1 LILPLIFTIFEQ
13 LNILVMKNLF
23 FPLLII
29 GMLLSASCNRHNPQ
43 PTNNSIKKLSVSD
56 DFDWQTSSNITFMI
70 KKSASGVIKITSE
83 DGSVLFHKGFY
94 NGLADTYDVSINL
107 PKYITRVLVNNK
119 AVDIVGTNISVDLD
133 QAFVKTNPIINRDD
147 NRIAYWQFN
156 ENSGSVA
163 GDSDGNNDGTI
174 TGADWTTG
182 INQSALNFNGSDG
195 NVEIPFSNEL
205 NITGDEISLSVWIK
219 KESAND
225 DGAFLFC
232 RTKYILRMD
241 NHGKVTFAVYAPGWK
256 SVTTPWE
263 KRIVD
268 TDWHHVV
275 ATYDGNKLKLYV
287 DAVLITSKNASGNLK
302 TSSSS
307 TYIGSE
313 GTINYFDG
321 TIDEVAIYNKDLSQ
335 QEISTIYADTPN
347 PDSGDDALVSW
358 WKFNENAGNTASD
371 SQGANNGSIL
381 GPQWTSDGAE
391 GSALTFDG
399 VNDFVL
405 VTNAD
410 NLNVSDQITIM
421 AWAKTSEN
429 KTAKIVEKG
438 DWDGNSILQ
447 DHWNGWAGQIRTASN
462 QSYSLN
468 WGNGIP
474 VYDEWYHIALTYN
487 GAVLKLF
494 VNGQLTN
501 SKQVTGELHI
511 NGRDF
516 VIGSNNGAQKF
527 FHGSI
532 DDVRFFNKA
541 LTQTEIQAIY
551 NNQDNSGADDGDGDG
566 VKDSEDDYPNDPARA
581 FNNYFPA
588 ANFGSLSF
596 EDLWPGQGD
605 YDFNDLVLDYQFTTV
620 TNVSNKVVDVIG
632 TFVIRAIGAG
642 QPNGFGFQLPNN
654 NIAAADLTV
663 SGTVLKSDYI
673 QLEDN
678 GLESGQQKPT
688 IIVFD
693 DANEIMPPGEGFG
706 VNVDPD
712 KEYVDPDTIVIS
724 MAFAINKYTAQDVD
738 LIHFNPFMI
747 VSKTRGKEIH
757 LPDYPPT
764 SLVDVTYFGSMDD
777 TSDPNTGRYYKTANN
792 LPWAIN
798 ISESFD
804 YLIEKNEIT
813 LGYLKFYDWAA
824 SSGTAYPDWYKDK
837 SGYRNS
843 TVIYQVPE

>member
-1 LILPLIFTIFEQ
+1 
-13 LNILVMKNLF
+13 M
-23 FPLLII
+23 
-29 GMLLSASCNRHNPQ
+29 
-43 PTNNSIKKLSVSD
+43 
-56 DFDWQTSSNITFMI
+56 IT
-70 KKSASGVIKITSE
+70 ITSK
-83 DGSVLFHKGFY
+83 DGSILFHKGFY
-94 NGLADTYDVSINL
+94 NVLAPSYDVSVNL
-107 PKYITRVLVNNK
+107 PKYITTVLVNNK
-119 AVDIVGTNISVDLD
+119 AVDIIGTEISVDLD
-133 QAFVKTNPIINRDD
+133 ASYQKKAFVVLDD
-147 NRIAYWQFN
+147 ANRIAYWKFN
-156 ENSGSVA
+156 ENSGNTATDAENS
-163 GDSDGNNDGTI
+163 NDGTI
-174 TGADWTTG
+174 AGADWTTG
-182 INQSALNFNGSDG
+182 INQSALNFNGTDG
-195 NVEIPFSNEL
+195 NVEIPFNNKL
-205 NITGDEISLSVWIK
+205 NITGKKLSLSVWIK
-219 KESAND
+219 KESSND
-225 DGAFLFC
+225 DGCFIFN

-241 NHGKVTFAVYAPGWK
+241 NHGKVTFAVYVPGWK
-256 SVTTPWE
+256 SVTTPWK
-263 KRIVD
+263 KRVVD

-275 ATYDGNKLKLYV
+275 ATYNGKKLKLYI
-287 DAVLITSKNASGNLK
+287 DGVLLVKKSASGNLK
-302 TSSSS
+302 STNSS
-307 TYIGSE
+307 TFIGSE
-313 GTINYFDG
+313 GNINHFDG
-321 TIDEVAIYNKDLSQ
+321 TIDEVAIYDKALSQ
-335 QEISTIYADTPN
+335 QEIADIYANTPN
-347 PDSGDDALVSW
+347 PDNGDDALVSW
-358 WKFNENAGNTASD
+358 WKFNENSGSTAADSKGN
-371 SQGANNGSIL
+371 NNGTIL

-399 VNDFVL
+399 QNDFVL
-405 VTNAD
+405 VSNAD
-410 NLNVSDQITIM
+410 NLNVTNQITLM
-421 AWAKTSEN
+421 AWANTKEN

-438 DWDGNSILQ
+438 DWDGNSLLQ
-447 DHWNGWAGQIRTASN
+447 DHWNGWAAQIRTASN
-462 QSYSLN
+462 KSYSIN

-474 VYDEWYHIALTYN
+474 VYNEWYHLALTYN
-487 GAVLKLF
+487 GSVMKLF
-494 VNGQLTN
+494 VNGQLAN
-501 SKQVTGELHI
+501 SKQVSGKLHV

-527 FHGSI
+527 FNGSI

-551 NNQDNSGADDGDGDG
+551 KNKDNSGGDDSDGDG

-605 YDFNDLVLDYQFTTV
+605 YDFNDLVLDYRFTTV

-654 NIAAADLTV
+654 NVASQDMTV

-673 QLEDN
+673 QLDDN

-693 DANEIMPPGEGFG
+693 NANEIMPPGEGFG
-706 VNVDPD
+706 VNVDPE

-724 MAFAINKYTAQDVD
+724 VAYAINKYTAQDID

-747 VSKTRGKEIH
+747 VSGIRGKEIH

-764 SLVDVTYFGSMDD
+764 SLVDPDYFGSMDD
-777 TSDPNTGRYYKTANN
+777 SSDPNTGRYYKTANN

-804 YLIEKNEIT
+804 YMIEKNEIT
-813 LGYLKFYDWAA
+813 TGYLKFYDWAA
-824 SSGTAYPDWYKDK
+824 SSGTTYPDWYKDK

-843 TVIYQVPE
+843 AVIYQVPE

>member
-1 LILPLIFTIFEQ
+1 
-13 LNILVMKNLF
+13 MKNLYLF
-23 FPLLII
+23 FLLAA
-29 GMLLSASCNRHNPQ
+29 MLTAASCNRHNQ
-43 PTNNSIKKLSVSD
+43 PTTNKSITDLAVSD
-56 DFDWQTSSNITFMI
+56 DFDWQTSSNINFSI
-70 KKSASGVIKITSE
+70 QKSSSGVITITSE
-83 DGSVLFHKGFY
+83 DGSILFHKGFY
-94 NGLADTYDVSINL
+94 NALAPSYDVSVNL
-107 PKYITRVLVNNK
+107 PKYITTVLVNNK
-119 AVDIVGTNISVDLD
+119 SVDIIGTDVSVDLD
-133 QAFVKTNPIINRDD
+133 ASYPKEAFAGLDD
-147 NRIAYWQFN
+147 ANRIAYWQFN
-156 ENSGSVA
+156 ENSGNTADDADNS
-163 GDSDGNNDGTI
+163 NDGTI

-195 NVEIPFSNEL
+195 NVEIPFNNTL
-205 NITGDEISLSVWIK
+205 NVTGNKLSLSVWIK
-219 KESAND
+219 KESSND
-225 DGAFLFC
+225 DGCFLFN

-241 NHGKVTFAVYAPGWK
+241 NHGKVTFAVYVPGWK
-256 SVTTPWE
+256 SVTTPWK
-263 KRIVD
+263 KRIVN

-275 ATYDGNKLKLYV
+275 ATYNGKKIKLYI
-287 DAVLITSKNASGNLK
+287 DGVLLVKKSASGNLK
-302 TSSSS
+302 STNSS

-313 GTINYFDG
+313 GSINYFDG
-321 TIDEVAIYNKDLSQ
+321 TIDEVAVFDKALSQ
-335 QEISTIYADTPN
+335 QEIADIYANTPN
-347 PDSGDDALVSW
+347 PDNGDDALVSW
-358 WKFNENAGNTASD
+358 WKFNENSGSTVADSKGN
-371 SQGANNGSIL
+371 NNGTVL
-381 GPQWTSDGAE
+381 GPQWTSNGAE

-399 VNDFVL
+399 QNDFVL
-405 VTNAD
+405 VSNAD
-410 NLNVSDQITIM
+410 NLNVTDQITLM
-421 AWAKTSEN
+421 AWANTKEN

-438 DWDGNSILQ
+438 DWDGNSLLQ
-447 DHWNGWAGQIRTASN
+447 DHWNGWAAQIRTASN
-462 QSYSLN
+462 KSYSIN
-468 WGNGIP
+468 WSNGIP
-474 VYDEWYHIALTYN
+474 VYNEWYHLALTYN
-487 GAVLKLF
+487 GSVMKLF

-501 SKQVTGELHI
+501 SKQVSGKLHV

-527 FHGSI
+527 FNGSI

-551 NNQDNSGADDGDGDG
+551 NNKDNSGGDDSDGDG

-605 YDFNDLVLDYQFTTV
+605 YDFNDLVLDYRFTTV

-654 NIAAADLTV
+654 NVAPQDITV
-663 SGTVLKSDYI
+663 SGTILKSDYI
-673 QLEDN
+673 QLDDN

-693 DANEIMPPGEGFG
+693 NANEIMPPGEGFG
-706 VNVDPD
+706 VNVDPE

-724 MAFAINKYTAQDVD
+724 VAYAINKYTAQDID

-747 VSKTRGKEIH
+747 VSGIRGKEIH

-764 SLVDVTYFGSMDD
+764 SLVDASYFGSMDD
-777 TSDPNTGRYYKTANN
+777 SSDPNTGRYYKTANN

-813 LGYLKFYDWAA
+813 TGYLKFYDWAA
-824 SSGTAYPDWYKDK
+824 SSGTTYPDWYKDK

-843 TVIYQVPE
+843 AVIYQVPE

>member
-1 LILPLIFTIFEQ
+1 
-13 LNILVMKNLF
+13 MKNLYLF
-23 FPLLII
+23 FLLAA
-29 GMLLSASCNRHNPQ
+29 MLTAASCNRHNQ
-43 PTNNSIKKLSVSD
+43 PSTNNSITDLAVSD
-56 DFDWQTSSNITFMI
+56 DFDWQTSSNVNFSI
-70 KKSASGVIKITSE
+70 KKSSSGVITITSK
-83 DGSVLFHKGFY
+83 DGSILFHKGFY
-94 NGLADTYDVSINL
+94 NVLAPSYDVSVNL
-107 PKYITRVLVNNK
+107 PKYITTVLVNNK
-119 AVDIVGTNISVDLD
+119 AVDIIGTEISVDLD
-133 QAFVKTNPIINRDD
+133 ASYQKEAFVVLDD
-147 NRIAYWQFN
+147 ANRIAYWKFN
-156 ENSGSVA
+156 ENSGNTATDAENS
-163 GDSDGNNDGTI
+163 NDGTI

-182 INQSALNFNGSDG
+182 INQSALNFNGTNG
-195 NVEIPFSNEL
+195 NVEIPFNNKL
-205 NITGDEISLSVWIK
+205 NITGKKLSLSVWIK
-219 KESAND
+219 KESSND
-225 DGAFLFC
+225 DGCFLFN

-241 NHGKVTFAVYAPGWK
+241 NHGKVTFAVYVPGWK
-256 SVTTPWE
+256 SVTTPWK
-263 KRIVD
+263 KRVVD

-275 ATYDGNKLKLYV
+275 ATYNGKKLKLYI
-287 DAVLITSKNASGNLK
+287 DGVLLVKKSASGNLK
-302 TSSSS
+302 STNSS
-307 TYIGSE
+307 TFIGSE
-313 GTINYFDG
+313 GNINHFDG
-321 TIDEVAIYNKDLSQ
+321 TIDEVAIYDKALSQ
-335 QEISTIYADTPN
+335 QEIADIYANTPN
-347 PDSGDDALVSW
+347 PDNGDDVLVSW
-358 WKFNENAGNTASD
+358 WKFNENSGSTAADSKGN
-371 SQGANNGSIL
+371 NNGTIL

-399 VNDFVL
+399 QNDFVL
-405 VTNAD
+405 VSNAD
-410 NLNVSDQITIM
+410 NLNVTNQITLM
-421 AWAKTSEN
+421 AWANTKEN

-438 DWDGNSILQ
+438 DWDGNSLLQ
-447 DHWNGWAGQIRTASN
+447 DHWNGWAAQIRTASN
-462 QSYSLN
+462 KSYSIN

-474 VYDEWYHIALTYN
+474 VYNEWYHLALTYN
-487 GAVLKLF
+487 GSVMKLF
-494 VNGQLTN
+494 VNGQLAN
-501 SKQVTGELHI
+501 SKQVSGKLHV

-527 FHGSI
+527 FNGSI

-551 NNQDNSGADDGDGDG
+551 KNKDNSGGDDSDGDG

-605 YDFNDLVLDYQFTTV
+605 YDFNDLVLDYRFTTV

-654 NIAAADLTV
+654 NVASQDMTI

-673 QLEDN
+673 QLDDN

-693 DANEIMPPGEGFG
+693 NANEIMPPGEGFG
-706 VNVDPD
+706 VNVDPE

-724 MAFAINKYTAQDVD
+724 VAYTINKYTAQDID

-747 VSKTRGKEIH
+747 VSGIRGKEIH

-764 SLVDVTYFGSMDD
+764 SLVDPDYFGSMDD
-777 TSDPNTGRYYKTANN
+777 SSDPNTGRYYKTANN

-804 YLIEKNEIT
+804 YMIEKNEIT
-813 LGYLKFYDWAA
+813 TGYLKFYDWAA
-824 SSGTAYPDWYKDK
+824 SSGTTYPDWYKDK

-843 TVIYQVPE
+843 AVIYQVPE